1 MLEMVDNGRR
11 YSKQELPSIEIYR
24 NILTGT
30 LYNVIKYAL
39 KTILKVTG
47 LIKKKQV
54 NDDEH
59 RWK

>member
-39 KTILKVTG
+39 KILKVTG

-59 RWK
+59 WWK